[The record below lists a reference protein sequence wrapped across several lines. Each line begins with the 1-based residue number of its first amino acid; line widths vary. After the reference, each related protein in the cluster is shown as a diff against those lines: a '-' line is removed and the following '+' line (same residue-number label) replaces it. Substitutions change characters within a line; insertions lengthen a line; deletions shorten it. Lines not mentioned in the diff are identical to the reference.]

1 MEHYIARQGA
11 RFASRIKTVSILFLL
26 ATALPLF
33 MSPAQAEP
41 PAKPWAPGRLL
52 VQPKAGLPDLELN
65 KIFARAG
72 ATSKGRIGPL
82 NVHIVNVPEQAEDAV
97 ARALARNPH
106 IKFAEKDWVVELSET
121 IPNDPKYPSA
131 WHLPKIAAPL
141 AWDTAFGDNITVA
154 VLDTGVDDT
163 HPDLFGKVLSGWNT
177 ASNNSNTWDIHGHGT
192 KVAGTAAASS
202 NNSQGVAS
210 IAWNALIM
218 PLRVTDSSNGWA
230 YWSDIA
236 EALTW
241 AADQGAQV
249 ANISYD
255 VTNSSTVSNAAQY
268 FRSLGGIV
276 VVAAGNSGSNPGYS
290 DNPYMIS
297 VSATTSSDSKASWSS
312 YGHYVDVSA
321 PGEGIWT
328 TTRGGGYGSV
338 SGTSFASPAT
348 AGVVALI
355 LSANPFLSPGEIESI
370 LESTADDL
378 GSSGWDSFYGYGRIN
393 AYSAVIA
400 ASETNSIDTQAPS
413 VAILS
418 PSEGATVSGTV
429 AIDVSAEDNAGV
441 TRVDL
446 YANGQFL
453 GSDTTSLYG
462 FSWDSTTVAD
472 GSVSLTAYAYD
483 AAGNEGVSSTVTVLV
498 DNTPDSSDITP
509 PSVSIT
515 EPAEG
520 STISGTVHI
529 TVNASDNTAL
539 AAIQLFIDGAMRS
552 ATDTSPLSY
561 SWNTRKDTIGFHSIS
576 AVAEDRAGNTATTL
590 IIVNVGSDNKGDSGG
605 GKGNSN
611 GNGNEKGGKNK

>member
-1 MEHYIARQGA
+1 MERCIARQGA
-11 RFASRIKTVSILFLL
+11 HLVSLIKTTSMLFLL
-26 ATALPLF
+26 AAALPLF
-33 MSPAQAEP
+33 ISPAQAEP

-52 VQPKAGLPDLELN
+52 VQPKAGLPDSELN
-65 KIFARAG
+65 KIFARTG

-82 NVHIVNVPEQAEDAV
+82 NVHIVDVPEQAEEAV

-121 IPNDPKYPSA
+121 IPDDPKYSSA

-177 ASNNSNTWDIHGHGT
+177 AGNNSNTSDIHGHGT

-218 PLRVTDSSNGWA
+218 PLRVTDSSDGWA

-268 FRSLGGIV
+268 FQSLGGIV

-312 YGHYVDVSA
+312 YGDYVDVSA
-321 PGEGIWT
+321 PGAGIWT
-328 TTRGGGYGSV
+328 TTRGGSYGSV

-378 GSSGWDSFYGYGRIN
+378 GSSGWDSFYGHGRIN
-393 AYSAVIA
+393 AYSAVVA
-400 ASETNSIDTQAPS
+400 ASETNAIDTQAPS

-446 YANGQFL
+446 YANDQFV

-462 FSWDSTTVAD
+462 FSWDSTQVAD
-472 GSVSLTAYAYD
+472 GSVSLIAYAYD
-483 AAGNEGVSSTVTVLV
+483 AAGNEGVSSTVTLLV
-498 DNTPDSSDITP
+498 DNTPDSSDTTP

-520 STISGTVHI
+520 STVSGTVHI
-529 TVNASDNTAL
+529 TVNASDNTDL

-561 SWNTRKDTIGFHSIS
+561 SWNTRKDAKGSHSIS
-576 AVAEDRAGNTATTL
+576 AVAEDRAGNTATTS
-590 IIVNVGSDNKGDSGG
+590 ITVNVGSGSKGGSGG
-605 GKGNSN
+605 GKGN
-611 GNGNEKGGKNK
+611 GNGKGGKDK